1 MVVSDQKIREGFSAR
16 LESALRASA
25 KAPDDPRRWRSW
37 VSKRYGVSIES
48 ARKWLSG
55 LALPE
60 LATVA
65 AIAMDLGETV
75 EHLLTGRAGE
85 IRVAS
90 PALSAAENALVESY
104 RSAPPVGQAI
114 LRNAAAAA
122 SDALSGTKARTLH
135 VVAEQSSPP
144 TYKMQAPAHELDR
157 DLLAL
162 VLEQAER
169 LTSLTA
175 AQRAAIV
182 VKVYEAAA
190 TDDRKP
196 SAAKVLRLLRSA

>member
-65 AIAMDLGETV
+65 AIALDLGETV
-75 EHLLTGRAGE
+75 EHLLTGRDAE
-85 IRVAS
+85 IRVAV
-90 PALSAAENALVESY
+90 PPLSAVESALVESY
-104 RSAPPVGQAI
+104 RAAPPVGQAI
-114 LRNAAAAA
+114 LRTAAAAA
-122 SDALSGTKARTLH
+122 SDSLSGAKARTLH
-135 VVAEQSSPP
+135 VVGQQGSPH
-144 TYKMQAPAHELDR
+144 KAQAPVHELDQ

-162 VLEQAER
+162 VLAQAER
-169 LTSLTA
+169 LSGLSA

-182 VKVYEAAA
+182 VKAYTVFAPE
-190 TDDRKP
+190 DRP
-196 SAAKVLRLLRSA
+196 PTPARILRVLRSA